1 MRCKWCGKEIGDK
14 DYCDFDCRKAFFDH
28 FDDEDKYKDRKKP
41 MLIAC
46 VLVSIP
52 FIVLFCGAGVTI
64 MLFLLGLVMYSHP
77 FPSAEL
83 RKKTTV
89 KDAVYRMKT
98 NGILVIL
105 VGLPFLFL
113 TYTPFF

>member
-64 MLFLLGLVMYSHP
+64 MFSLLGLVMYSHP